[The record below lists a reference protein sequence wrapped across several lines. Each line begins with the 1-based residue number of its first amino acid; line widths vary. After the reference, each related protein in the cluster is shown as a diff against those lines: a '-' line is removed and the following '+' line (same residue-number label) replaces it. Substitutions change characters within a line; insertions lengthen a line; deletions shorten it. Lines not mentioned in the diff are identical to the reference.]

1 MNTTQWCSA
10 LWAAFCSAPWRV
22 QVTVVLALVL
32 LLVGIVVVSLGVGRV
47 VGWVS
52 ERLERRREPAPA
64 EPVDPFV
71 RVLALKP
78 SAVRREFQALIEAD
92 AAADSEGA
100 R

>member
-1 MNTTQWCSA
+1 MNTSQWCSA
-10 LWAAFCSAPWRV
+10 LWALFCSMPLRL

-32 LLVGIVVVSLGVGRV
+32 LLVGLVVVSLGVGRV

-71 RVLALKP
+71 RVLGLPPHEVSPELRGIVEA
-78 SAVRREFQALIEAD
+78 SADDAEA
-92 AAADSEGA
+92 S